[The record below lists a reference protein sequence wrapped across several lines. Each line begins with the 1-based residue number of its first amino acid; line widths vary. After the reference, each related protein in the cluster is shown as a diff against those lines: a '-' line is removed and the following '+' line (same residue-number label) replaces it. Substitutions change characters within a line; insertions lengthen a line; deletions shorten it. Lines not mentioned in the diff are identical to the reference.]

1 MNTSNHPLRI
11 LLIENQLPQVALLK
25 LLLEWQHYFA
35 VQIQVAASLQ
45 AGIQY
50 LKNTVFD
57 IVLLDLFLPD
67 GIGIDGLIKIKPFI
81 PHTPV
86 IVLTTVTDLSMGLA
100 TLQQGAE
107 DYLIKDKLQGGDI
120 ARAVIYAME
129 RRRIKQQLNQQIER
143 EKLMG
148 RILEEIR
155 LSLDL
160 SIILQTTVEE
170 VRKFLQV
177 DRVLIYRCYS
187 HKTGRVL
194 VEAPNQLSPKQTRR
208 RQAMVTNL
216 QYFLKLAATESETSP
231 TLLSITPELEGVL
244 QTLTNTILTVPIW
257 QHLPGEEKIL
267 WGQLIAQDFQGTRH
281 WQDWEIEF
289 LHHLSSQ
296 VAIAI
301 QQSEL
306 FAKVH
311 YLANMD
317 GLTRIANRRY
327 FDQFLTKQWHD
338 QGKYHQYLSLV
349 LCDIDFFKQYNDH
362 YGHLEGDECLKKVAN
377 ILRKLTRRGT
387 DLAARYGGEEFA
399 LILPRTNLP
408 GCNTLIQQLQ
418 SLFAEAKIPHKGSTV
433 NPYLT
438 LSIGSATVV
447 PSEPLTPEK
456 LITMADQALYQAKNL
471 GRNRHVSASTIG
483 LMAHIENKK
492 LVTIPLEAR

>member
-1 MNTSNHPLRI
+1 MHSSPNRLHI
-11 LLIENQLPQVALLK
+11 LLIEDQLPQVELLR
-25 LLLEWQHYFA
+25 LLLEGQHYFS
-35 VQIQVAASLQ
+35 VQIQVAPSLGE
-45 AGIQY
+45 GIKR
-50 LKNTVFD
+50 LESAIFD

-67 GIGIDGLIKIKPFI
+67 SIGIDGLIKIKPFI

-86 IVLTTVTDLSMGLA
+86 IVLTTVTDVSMGLA
-100 TLQQGAE
+100 ALQHGAE
-107 DYLIKDKLQGGDI
+107 DYLVKGKLQGGDI
-120 ARAVIYAME
+120 ARAVIYAKE
-129 RRRIKQQLNQQIER
+129 RQRIKRELQQQIER

-187 HKTGRVL
+187 DQTGRVL
-194 VEAPNQLSPKQTRR
+194 VEAPSQLSDRQKRR
-208 RQAMVTNL
+208 RQAMIANL
-216 QYFLKLAATESETSP
+216 QYFLNLAASQAEISQ

-244 QTLTNTILTVPIW
+244 QTMTNAVLTVPLW
-257 QHLPGEEKIL
+257 QHLPGEDKFL

-317 GLTRIANRRY
+317 GLTRIANRRH
-327 FDQFLTKQWHD
+327 FDQFLAQQWQY
-338 QGKYHQYLSLV
+338 QGQHHQYLSLV
-349 LCDIDFFKQYNDH
+349 LCDIDFFKQYNDC
-362 YGHLEGDECLKKVAN
+362 YGHLEGDECLKKVATL
-377 ILRKLTRRGT
+377 LRKVGRRGT
-387 DLAARYGGEEFA
+387 DLVARYGGEEFA

-408 GCNTLIQQLQ
+408 GCNSLIQHLQ
-418 SLFAEAKIPHKGSTV
+418 TLFRDAQIPHQGSTI

-447 PSEPLTPEK
+447 PSKPLTPEK
-456 LITMADQALYQAKNL
+456 LITMADQALYQAKSL
-471 GRNRHVSASTIG
+471 GRDRHVSASTIG
-483 LMAHIENKK
+483 LMSHH
-492 LVTIPLEAR
+492 